1 VKGVAMIK
9 LIKITGWILLFLMFI
24 LVISMFVSTFFGI
37 DKYVVISGSM
47 EPELYAG
54 YMVIVNRNVEFQD
67 VEIGDII
74 IFRYNDMNI
83 IHRVIDET
91 VIDGEKYLKTKGDAN
106 KCDDGYLTATDNY
119 LGTTLFHIP
128 NVFGFMVDFYN
139 LIYK

>member
-1 VKGVAMIK
+1 MRKS
-9 LIKITGWILLFLMFI
+9 IKIIGWVWLMTVFFAVLL
-24 LVISMFVSTFFGI
+24 MFVSTFFGI
-37 DKYVVISGSM
+37 DKYLVVSGSM

-54 YMVIVNRNVEFQD
+54 DIAIVNRNVEFQD

-128 NVFGFMVDFYN
+128 KVFGFMVDFYN

>member
-1 VKGVAMIK
+1 MRKF
-9 LIKITGWILLFLMFI
+9 IKITGWILLLITFVS
-24 LVISMFVSTFFGI
+24 VIFMLVSTFFGI
-37 DKYVVISGSM
+37 DKYLVVSGSM

-54 YMVIVNRNVEFQD
+54 DIAIVNRNVEFQD

-106 KCDDGYLTATDNY
+106 ECDDGYLTTADNY

-128 NVFGFMVDFYN
+128 KGLGFMVDFYD

>member
-1 VKGVAMIK
+1 MRKF
-9 LIKITGWILLFLMFI
+9 IKIIGWVLLFIAFFTAFF
-24 LVISMFVSTFFGI
+24 MFVSTFFGI
-37 DKYVVISGSM
+37 DKYLVVSGSM

-54 YMVIVNRNVEFQD
+54 DIAIVNRNVEFQD

-128 NVFGFMVDFYN
+128 KVFGFMVDFYN